1 MYRLALAAIRAAEAG
16 VPDVLLARYVEA
28 WLLRLHGVYPPLDHC
43 AALRGRS
50 GPKRL
55 VYHAAAHGFVCENC
69 GPASGP
75 VLPEEARV
83 VLVEVM
89 RRAPDGLPRGLPAG
103 VGPLEGF
110 HQMLLERHLE
120 RALRSH
126 RILKDVARESK
137 A

>member
-1 MYRLALAAIRAAEAG
+1 M
-16 VPDVLLARYVEA
+16 EA

-43 AALRGRS
+43 ASCGADLGQR
-50 GPKRL
+50 RL

-103 VGPLEGF
+103 IGPLEGF
-110 HQMLLERHLE
+110 HRMLLERHLE
-120 RALRSH
+120 KVLRSH
-126 RILKDVARESK
+126 RILEDVARETK